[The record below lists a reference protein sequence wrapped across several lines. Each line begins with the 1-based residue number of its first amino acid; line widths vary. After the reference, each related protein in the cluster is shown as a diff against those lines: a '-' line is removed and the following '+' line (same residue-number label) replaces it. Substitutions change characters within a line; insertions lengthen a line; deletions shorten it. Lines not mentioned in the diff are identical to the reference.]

1 MNVGYTILGNFQDL
15 NHSGVNYT
23 QKQYDA
29 LLGQCLSW
37 SSNYTSM
44 NVSYSVDRYVL
55 NPDPVK
61 YYFRDVSKYSEVI
74 FMILPLAPSQLTCL
88 FLCGIKHANT
98 YVSVPYPIIPTNR
111 NFPLVL
117 LGECSIPSAAS
128 GKCTAT

>member
-1 MNVGYTILGNFQDL
+1 MYFHTLIPCLRVAVSHLIFLIVFPILSNFIFAFSEPDLWALIRESMNVGYTILGNFQDL

-55 NPDPVK
+55 SPDPVK
-61 YYFRDVSKYSEVI
+61 YYYRDVSKYSEVI
-74 FMILPLAPSQLTCL
+74 LMVFY
-88 FLCGIKHANT
+88 FGF
-98 YVSVPYPIIPTNR
+98 V
-111 NFPLVL
+111 
-117 LGECSIPSAAS
+117 
-128 GKCTAT
+128 